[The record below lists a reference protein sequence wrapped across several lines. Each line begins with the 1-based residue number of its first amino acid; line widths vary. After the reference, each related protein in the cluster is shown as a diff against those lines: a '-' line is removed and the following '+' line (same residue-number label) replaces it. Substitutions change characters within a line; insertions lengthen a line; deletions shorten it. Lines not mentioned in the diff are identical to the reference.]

1 MALISAAGNF
11 HCPNAQSKS
20 HCALDGR
27 IQSWFWAAQ
36 IGAGQP
42 KLHSCEVVTR
52 EEWNI
57 ETEWPVL
64 GQSSC
69 EFSGWANWPWSESPG
84 DWPPYRRNLHAL
96 ESRWAQETEV
106 EIGSLGLD
114 IIWMLDEVDEL
125 KDFLDQV
132 NDGWSWMM
140 VFVPCWCWML
150 IDAFGTMARVLVW
163 LSDTAKSVG
172 PKNGGPFDTK
182 ACEVGDVDISMMIY
196 DVWFIKVEAAEKNS
210 SAFLM
215 LKKFRRLWGPN
226 RIELC
231 DSQITW
237 TVAASTKLCCIVGLE
252 WSAWKG
258 GTGAIWPGKQKKGS
272 CIAASVFTKII
283 KIILEGSS
291 LGFGD
296 WALLATGFLHSWL
309 NGKPLAYALAN
320 GAYVGAP
327 GMGTTTRTTVR
338 IRRGNLLWSSFE
350 VATAKLQSSLG
361 ARSFLSS
368 SAPTWQ
374 SERYQEGDDQKIG
387 CNIFLCV
394 HAHSPVCIVIQHV
407 FRHSDSGH
415 VLDAPDKKC
424 QVMSPPKIVHVFL

>member
-1 MALISAAGNF
+1 MIMDDGVCSMLMLNDDWCFWYYGPCSGVAQR
-11 HCPNAQSKS
+11 HCKV
-20 HCALDGR
+20 
-27 IQSWFWAAQ
+27 SWPQKRRSFRYESVW
-36 IGAGQP
+36 
-42 KLHSCEVVTR
+42 
-52 EEWNI
+52 
-57 ETEWPVL
+57 
-64 GQSSC
+64 
-69 EFSGWANWPWSESPG
+69 GW
-84 DWPPYRRNLHAL
+84 
-96 ESRWAQETEV
+96 
-106 EIGSLGLD
+106 
-114 IIWMLDEVDEL
+114 
-125 KDFLDQV
+125 
-132 NDGWSWMM
+132 
-140 VFVPCWCWML
+140 WCRYIYDDLW
-150 IDAFGTMARVLVW
+150 
-163 LSDTAKSVG
+163 
-172 PKNGGPFDTK
+172 
-182 ACEVGDVDISMMIY
+182 CMIY
-196 DVWFIKVEAAEKNS
+196 QGGSSWKKLFSISDV
-210 SAFLM
+210 
-215 LKKFRRLWGPN
+215 KKIRRLWGPN

-231 DSQITW
+231 IRITW
-237 TVAASTKLCCIVGLE
+237 TGAASTKLCCIVGLE

-258 GTGAIWPGKQKKGS
+258 GTGAIWPGKQKKKLHR
-272 CIAASVFTKII
+272 CISIQKNI

-394 HAHSPVCIVIQHV
+394 HVHSPVCIVIQHV

-415 VLDAPDKKC
+415 VLNAPAQKMSGHVTPQNSALFSKEHSISVKNISKQGEVISVKHKKPGNGDIFHGQRSRTGLHPGWATLNYWVAQCWQDEDAMITAIGWYAKRGWWRVVAFNC
-424 QVMSPPKIVHVFL
+424 MMC